1 MKTMDGYRWKVYYE
15 TTLLH
20 EEYEDY
26 EDEDEA
32 YEEAKLYVESKTRD
46 YDVDGVD
53 YDEDAFC
60 IIVITPDGD
69 EICY

>member
-1 MKTMDGYRWKVYYE
+1 MTMMNGYRWKVYYE

-20 EEYEDY
+20 EDDEEW
-26 EDEDEA
+26 ETEDEA
-32 YEEAKLYVESKTRD
+32 YEEAKAYVESKIDD
-46 YDVDGVD
+46 YEIDGVE

-60 IIVITPDGD
+60 IVVIDSDGN